1 MSNFWKT
8 LFRGTAGASSV
19 KTRKESLNI
28 VGEFYYKKNF
38 AKIKKE
44 YFAKSGEIINV
55 KLLIKNE
62 SDNPNGLR
70 GKAIGVWLEGMKLG
84 HVANSQVP
92 KVFAYL
98 EASGGEAAIT
108 GTVYF
113 ANNRDEDDEGNSV
126 TAHLRL
132 EI

>member
-8 LFRGTAGASSV
+8 LFGSTDGANSA

-44 YFAKSGEIINV
+44 YFAKSGDIINV

-62 SDNPNGLR
+62 SDNPKGVR
-70 GKAIGVWLEGMKLG
+70 GKAIGVWLEGLKLG

-92 KVFAYL
+92 KVYAYL
-98 EASGGEAAIT
+98 EASGGETMIT

-113 ANNRDEDDEGNSV
+113 ANNRDEDDEGNSIDAYLSV
-126 TAHLRL
+126 